1 MQSGPNAQRETGGDE
16 QHVVAPAGNGSQSGH
31 NQQAFTTPN
40 GYLIPRF
47 GPPLTPA
54 NTTEALITSDDS
66 VPGEQIAV
74 VPVTAASESGGEGVQ
89 ASDGASSRRRILT
102 AATVIMVGSLFSSI
116 LGMVRIE
123 ALNIFFYGAASGAFV
138 IALRPIQQLSDLL
151 VGGSVSGALIP
162 TFVDYSNPEQR
173 AELRRVFNTVFNLV
187 AILMALAVG
196 VLVFIAPTLIP
207 FYLAKEGHADQ
218 GLTVRLV
225 QIAALAL
232 FGLGLYAATS
242 GLLYA
247 LRDVVY
253 PAFATG
259 IQHVGV
265 IVCGVVALIAG
276 ALIVG
281 VPLGD
286 IFRHETGGALDM
298 ARTIGAYGL
307 AGGLVLG
314 ALCEVVILIPGLRK
328 AHISWRPVLD
338 IRHPAVRQIV
348 RLYAPIAAGLILSVA
363 QQNLEIYL
371 LGHAPGGVAENAT
384 ALQSATTLVQFP
396 TGLVA
401 AALSFAVLPPLTD
414 AANRRDTADFKR
426 TLVLGF
432 RLGLL
437 LMIPAAVGL
446 IALRT
451 PIMALLFQHGT
462 CQHGCTVRNALA
474 LQNYA
479 YQLPFLALDQLL
491 IAAFYARKNTII
503 PVVVGVVSIGFWALV
518 AVPFATT
525 IGLPAIALANAALN
539 SGHAIILLV
548 LLTLAIGNLGWREL
562 GGGLA
567 RIVLA
572 AIVMGLVCWGGL
584 LLLPHLS
591 ASLFTLDNLRG
602 QALTVILVGGAA
614 SLAYF
619 ALVAAL
625 RVEEV
630 GMLAGIVRA
639 RLGGRKQ

>member
-1 MQSGPNAQRETGGDE
+1 MSAADAVDASG
-16 QHVVAPAGNGSQSGH
+16 
-31 NQQAFTTPN
+31 
-40 GYLIPRF
+40 
-47 GPPLTPA
+47 
-54 NTTEALITSDDS
+54 TTEALIASDDS
-66 VPGEQIAV
+66 VPGEQITV
-74 VPVTAASESGGEGVQ
+74 VPVVSAAAGQGDESAQ
-89 ASDGASSRRRILT
+89 AGAGASSRRRILT
-102 AATVIMVGSLFSSI
+102 AATVIMVGSLLSSI

-162 TFVDYSNPEQR
+162 TFVDYSKPEQR
-173 AELRRVFNTVFNLV
+173 EELRRVFNTVFNLV
-187 AILMALAVG
+187 VILMALAVG
-196 VLVFIAPTLIP
+196 VLVIIAPTLIP
-207 FYLAKEGHADQ
+207 FYLTKESHADQ

-265 IVCGVVALIAG
+265 IVIGLAALVAG

-281 VPLGD
+281 VTPLGA
-286 IFRHETGGALDM
+286 IFSHQTGGTLDM

-307 AGGLVLG
+307 AAGLVIG

-328 AHISWRPVLD
+328 AHIHWRPVLD
-338 IRHPAVRQIV
+338 IRHPAVRQII
-348 RLYAPIAAGLILSVA
+348 RLYAPIAAGLIISVA

-414 AANRRDTADFKR
+414 AANRNDTADFKR
-426 TLVLGF
+426 TLILGF

-437 LMIPAAVGL
+437 LMIPACVGL

-462 CQHGCTVRNALA
+462 CDAGCTVRNALA

-503 PVVVGVVSIGFWALV
+503 PVVVGVISIGFWALV

-539 SGHAIILLV
+539 SGHAIILLG

-562 GGGLA
+562 SNGLA

-572 AIVMGLVCWGGL
+572 AIAMGLVCWGGL
-584 LLLPHLS
+584 VLLPHLS
-591 ASLFTLDNLRG
+591 AHLFTLDNLRG
-602 QALTVILVGGAA
+602 QALTVILVGGVA
-614 SLAYF
+614 SVVYF

-630 GMLAGIVRA
+630 GMLSGIVRA
-639 RLGGRKQ
+639 RLGGRKR

>member
-1 MQSGPNAQRETGGDE
+1 MNAETENGH
-16 QHVVAPAGNGSQSGH
+16 HVLH
-31 NQQAFTTPN
+31 TPN
-40 GYLIPRF
+40 GRLLPRF

-54 NTTEALITSDDS
+54 DSTEALIVSDDS
-66 VPGEQIAV
+66 VPGEAFAV
-74 VPVTAASESGGEGVQ
+74 VPVASASVAEQGEAGDDIAQ
-89 ASDGASSRRRILT
+89 ANAGASSRRRILT
-102 AATVIMVGSLFSSI
+102 AATVIMVGSLLSSI
-116 LGMVRIE
+116 LGMARIE
-123 ALNIFFYGAASGAFV
+123 ALNILFYGAASGAFV

-162 TFVDYSNPEQR
+162 TFVDYSKPEQR
-173 AELRRVFNTVFNLV
+173 EELRRVFSTVFNLV

-196 VLVFIAPTLIP
+196 VLVIIAPTLIP
-207 FYLAKEGHADQ
+207 FYLTKESQADQ

-265 IVCGVVALIAG
+265 IVGGIVALIAG
-276 ALIVG
+276 ALVVG
-281 VPLGD
+281 VPLGN
-286 IFRHETGGALDM
+286 IFRHASGGALDM

-307 AGGLVLG
+307 AAGLVIG
-314 ALCEVVILIPGLRK
+314 ALCEVAILIPGLRK
-328 AHISWRPVLD
+328 AHIRWRPVLD

-348 RLYAPIAAGLILSVA
+348 RLYAPIAAGLMLSVA

-414 AANRRDTADFKR
+414 AANRRDNADFKR

-451 PIMALLFQHGT
+451 PIMALLFQHGV

-518 AVPFATT
+518 AVPFAPT

-562 GGGLA
+562 GGGIA
-567 RIVLA
+567 RITLA
-572 AIVMGLVCWGGL
+572 AIAMGLVCWGGL

-591 ASLFTLDNLRG
+591 ASLFSLDNLRG

-614 SLAYF
+614 SVVYF

-639 RLGGRKQ
+639 RLGGRRR